1 MRANALD
8 DAWAQWEGGVAE
20 ALAEAERV
28 ALVLAEAFAAPNI
41 GLLPDLGGA
50 QASGLA
56 NIAPL
61 LLVAELDRAGVIE
74 TAEALSR
81 MASTGALPH
90 ALPRSQPK
98 LRAFWRKRRE
108 RLDRDEREALYA
120 QTFPEPDFSVGMQRF
135 CRALTDLV
143 VHGGD
148 VDVAR
153 QVALQVAGEQ
163 LRMTLADSGVGMVG
177 AATGDLLRVITES
190 LDLLR
195 EPELQ
200 SAFAARSWGAL
211 VGLSQ
216 GGGTSPALQASRLQR
231 HLDRG
236 RAGQH
241 LLLWLAAHPEQ
252 SVPQATERNLLAA
265 HAQRWLLAQEPASA
279 RGAPAPPRALAL
291 ALALVELEPDL
302 PEA

>member
-1 MRANALD
+1 
-8 DAWAQWEGGVAE
+8 
-20 ALAEAERV
+20 
-28 ALVLAEAFAAPNI
+28 
-41 GLLPDLGGA
+41 
-50 QASGLA
+50 
-56 NIAPL
+56 
-61 LLVAELDRAGVIE
+61 
-74 TAEALSR
+74 
-81 MASTGALPH
+81 
-90 ALPRSQPK
+90 
-98 LRAFWRKRRE
+98 
-108 RLDRDEREALYA
+108 
-120 QTFPEPDFSVGMQRF
+120 MQRF
-135 CRALTDLV
+135 CRALTYLV

-252 SVPQATERNLLAA
+252 RIPQAAERNLLAA

-279 RGAPAPPRALAL
+279 RGAPSPPRALAL

>member
-1 MRANALD
+1 MTHRALD
-8 DAWAQWEGGVAE
+8 DAWAAWEGGVAE

-28 ALVLAEAFAAPNI
+28 ALVLAEAFAAP
-41 GLLPDLGGA
+41 GLGALPDLAGA
-50 QASGLA
+50 ESSGLA
-56 NIAPL
+56 QVAPL
-61 LLVAELDRAGVIE
+61 LLVAELDRGGVIE
-74 TAEALSR
+74 TADSLSR

-108 RLDRDEREALYA
+108 RLDRAEREALYSQA
-120 QTFPEPDFSVGMQRF
+120 FPEPAFGAAMQRF
-135 CRALTDLV
+135 CRAAVALV
-143 VHGGD
+143 VQGGD

-163 LRMTLADSGVGMVG
+163 LRTLLADSGGGMVG

-195 EPELQ
+195 ETELHR
-200 SAFAARSWGAL
+200 AFAVRSWGAL

-216 GGGTSPALQASRLQR
+216 GGGTAPAAQAAKLQR

-236 RAGQH
+236 RAGQG
-241 LLLWLAAHPEQ
+241 LLLWLAAHRGGGALAA
-252 SVPQATERNLLAA
+252 VERDALAA
-265 HAQRWLLAQEPASA
+265 HAQRWLLAQEPAAA
-279 RGAPAPPRALAL
+279 RENASPARALAL
-291 ALALVELEPDL
+291 AMALVEAEPDL